1 MNYKGTATPGY
12 SPLISLKLIHL
23 VFHTPSGRF
32 HRLHFLSNMLFL
44 RPYMAINVEV
54 EKNSNESSANVIR
67 RFTKRMQGAGIVP
80 KVRGGRYY
88 TRNKSGNVRRA
99 AKLKKLDKAEAYEKL
114 VKLGVVQ
121 EHRGR
126 GRR

>member
-1 MNYKGTATPGY
+1 
-12 SPLISLKLIHL
+12 
-23 VFHTPSGRF
+23 
-32 HRLHFLSNMLFL
+32 MLFL
-44 RPYMAINVEV
+44 RAYMAINVEV

-67 RFTKRMQGAGIVP
+67 RFTKRVQGAGIVP
-80 KVRGGRYY
+80 KVRGGRYFN
-88 TRNKSGNVRRA
+88 RIKSGNVRRT
-99 AKLKKLDKAEAYEKL
+99 AKLKKLNKAEAYDKL

>member
-1 MNYKGTATPGY
+1 
-12 SPLISLKLIHL
+12 
-23 VFHTPSGRF
+23 
-32 HRLHFLSNMLFL
+32 MLFL
-44 RPYMAINVEV
+44 RAYMATNVEV

-80 KVRGGRYY
+80 KVRGGRYF
-88 TRNKSGNVRRA
+88 TRIKSGNVRRT